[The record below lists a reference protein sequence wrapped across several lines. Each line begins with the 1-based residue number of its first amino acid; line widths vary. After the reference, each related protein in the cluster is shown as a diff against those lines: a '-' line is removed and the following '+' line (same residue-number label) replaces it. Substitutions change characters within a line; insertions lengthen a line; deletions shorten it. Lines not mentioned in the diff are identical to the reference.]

1 MKKALKIFTATLA
14 LGFSGMAYATPS
26 TTLWIPSTD
35 IQPFGVV
42 HFGADTYNCVIK
54 EPTTA
59 NTTGNTIDYGLTVGV
74 APNDDKFGVEVGIDY
89 RDATGNSKN
98 PWYLNAKV
106 GMKEGA
112 FGEMMPAIA
121 VGGFDFGTKSST
133 SSATDFRTDNNIL
146 YAMAA
151 KTLGAAGRISLGY
164 FSGNDKVLLD
174 ETGKA
179 DNAGILAS
187 WDKALNEKWWA
198 AVDYQGGKSGYGALS
213 FGVAYTVSPNS
224 SFIFGYNIYNNDK
237 LHDPTIEFNYDVNF

>member
-1 MKKALKIFTATLA
+1 MKKALRIMAALFAIGSAGTAQ
-14 LGFSGMAYATPS
+14 ATPS

-59 NTTGNTIDYGLTVGV
+59 NTTGNTIDYGLTIGV
-74 APNDDKFGVEVGIDY
+74 VPDDDRFGVEVGIDY

-98 PWYLNAKV
+98 PWYFNVKA
-106 GMKEGA
+106 GTKEGA
-112 FGEMMPAIA
+112 FGAMMPALA

-133 SSATDFRTDNNIL
+133 ASATDFRTDNNIL

-151 KTLGAAGRISLGY
+151 KTFGAAGRISLGY
-164 FSGNDKVLLD
+164 FSGNDKALLD

-179 DNAGILAS
+179 DNTGILAS
-187 WDKALNEKWWA
+187 WDKALNGKWWA
-198 AVDYQGGKSGYGALS
+198 AIDYQGGKSSYGALS